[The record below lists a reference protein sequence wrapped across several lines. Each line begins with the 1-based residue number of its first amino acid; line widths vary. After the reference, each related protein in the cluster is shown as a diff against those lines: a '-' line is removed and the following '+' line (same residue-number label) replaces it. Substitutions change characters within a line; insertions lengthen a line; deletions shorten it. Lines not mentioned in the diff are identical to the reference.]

1 MNYKAWANQIQSRIH
16 RARTLPARFGAD
28 TTAPV
33 TGGTVAGNPQGG
45 LAALTTFAT
54 QAIGQN
60 GALLAGAA
68 GQAAQNAMIGVLNG
82 VVPSDPTTITS
93 SSPQSLLP
101 AVAQA
106 AQLFGIA
113 FANGLAKIINGDAP
127 PPGQG
132 TPFITQAARQITHG
146 LENAPDSV
154 KLAVLGLLT
163 QVSDSTQSA
172 NTPSVSGEF
181 TEQTQ
186 AERQMFIDAAK
197 LSGSSVETV
206 KAIAEADF
214 GATIGEVGGSEDSGE
229 TSENTVVNN
238 GDGTATF
245 TNANSGVSI
254 PKYGDAPNAS
264 IAYNKATGETSY
276 NNTVLIGQTGESS
289 SAMPSPAPAQR
300 PAPTPAPSP
309 APAIP
314 PMPTPTPAT
323 PAAVIQQKE
332 DGVKKGVNEMQ
343 AGVGALPVIALLGIL
358 GISMFAAKKKAP

>member
-33 TGGTVAGNPQGG
+33 TGGTIAGNPQGG

-93 SSPQSLLP
+93 SSPQSLQP

-132 TPFITQAARQITHG
+132 TPFITEAARQITHG

-172 NTPSVSGEF
+172 DTPSVSGEF

-197 LSGSSVETV
+197 LSGTSVETV

-214 GATIGEVGGSEDSGE
+214 GATIGEVGGSGDSGE
-229 TSENTVVNN
+229 SSENTSVDN

-245 TNANSGVSI
+245 TNVDSGASI
-254 PKYGDAPNAS
+254 PKSGDVPNAS
-264 IAYNKATGETSY
+264 IAYNKATGETAY

-289 SAMPSPAPAQR
+289 SAMPSPAPAPS
-300 PAPTPAPSP
+300 PAPTPAPRP

-323 PAAVIQQKE
+323 PAAVLQQKE

-358 GISMFAAKKKAP
+358 GISMFTAKKKAP

>member
-1 MNYKAWANQIQSRIH
+1 
-16 RARTLPARFGAD
+16 
-28 TTAPV
+28 
-33 TGGTVAGNPQGG
+33 
-45 LAALTTFAT
+45 
-54 QAIGQN
+54 
-60 GALLAGAA
+60 
-68 GQAAQNAMIGVLNG
+68 MIGVLNG

-93 SSPQSLLP
+93 SSPQSLQP

-113 FANGLAKIINGDAP
+113 FANGLVKIINGDAP

-132 TPFITQAARQITHG
+132 TPFITEAARQITHG

-154 KLAVLGLLT
+154 KLAVLGLLA

-214 GATIGEVGGSEDSGE
+214 GATIGEVGGSGDSGE
-229 TSENTVVNN
+229 TSEYTVVDN
-238 GDGTATF
+238 GDGTNTF
-245 TNANSGVSI
+245 TNVDSGVSI
-254 PKYGDAPNAS
+254 PKHGDVPNAS
-264 IAYNKATGETSY
+264 IAYNKATGETTY
-276 NNTVLIGQTGESS
+276 NNGVLVDNGDGTNTFTNVDSGVSIPKHGDAPNASI
-289 SAMPSPAPAQR
+289 AMPSPAPAQR
-300 PAPTPAPSP
+300 PAPTPASSP

-332 DGVKKGVNEMQ
+332 DGVKRGVNEMQ

-358 GISMFAAKKKAP
+358 GISMFTAKKKAP